1 MAVGASYQ
9 GPNSYLRALGTKS
22 NFQTRFSPPFSLH
35 RRLLQDRI
43 PCHFPGDPGLFQ
55 VADADPNK
63 PRRRSRLPLLPAR
76 PGLLRP
82 RAILLPWQEKVT
94 MTSRLGS
101 FVHVLTCAL
110 SRVCERVGSPAPRPP
125 PTSASCTK
133 ESPSRRR
140 RSTGRSVGLTAYDE
154 VNRPRYHFLTVFVSV
169 IFGEDPAWPA
179 EPPKPVE
186 EDERE

>member
-1 MAVGASYQ
+1 M
-9 GPNSYLRALGTKS
+9 
-22 NFQTRFSPPFSLH
+22 H

-82 RAILLPWQEKVT
+82 RAFLLPWQEKVT
-94 MTSRLGS
+94 MTSRRGAQARQLRPRP
-101 FVHVLTCAL
+101 HLCAL
-110 SRVCERVGSPAPRPP
+110 SCLRTRWEPSPPSAANLGFLYQRKPQPP
-125 PTSASCTK
+125 PSID
-133 ESPSRRR
+133 
-140 RSTGRSVGLTAYDE
+140 RSVGLTAYDE